1 MHSKPVFLLAG
12 AILFATARPAFAQNA
27 TLVGLITDPTG
38 AVVLHAA
45 IRAVHQSTNHSR
57 EAATD
62 REGQFTIPSLPPGV
76 YDVSV
81 SKDGFRPSRQTGI
94 ALQVDQVARLE
105 MALSVGT
112 LAEAVEVSAAAPL
125 VNTDNGVRGEVI
137 GAWEIAE
144 IPLGGRDFSSL
155 AYLVPGVNRQAE
167 GGGPPFPIGGG
178 RPDNTNY
185 QIDGFNNQNPRIGEA
200 QVSPPLNSL
209 QELKV
214 LVNGYSAENGR
225 LAGCAVSTALKSGG
239 NRPHGTLFEYSP
251 AASRHVRSTSRRLLF
266 WDTAWGFSAH
276 CPSIQPSTPL
286 TSPRWAGI
294 WWCGSRPTRCRS
306 DRAFCR
312 RTSIPPR
319 AARSPII
326 TSAPSRGGR
335 T

>member
-1 MHSKPVFLLAG
+1 
-12 AILFATARPAFAQNA
+12 
-27 TLVGLITDPTG
+27 
-38 AVVLHAA
+38 
-45 IRAVHQSTNHSR
+45 
-57 EAATD
+57 
-62 REGQFTIPSLPPGV
+62 
-76 YDVSV
+76 V

-125 VNTDNGVRGEVI
+125 LNTDNGVCGEVI

-185 QIDGFNNQNPRIGEA
+185 QIDGFNNQNARIGEA
-200 QVSPPLNSL
+200 QVSPPLDSL

-225 LAGCAVSTALKSGG
+225 LAGGAVSMALKSGG
-239 NRPHGTLFEYSP
+239 NRSHGTLFEYLRNDVFDARNFFADGKP
-251 AASRHVRSTSRRLLF
+251 KLRRRQYGGQLDGPVVLPKVYNGRDRTF
-266 WDTAWGFSAH
+266 FLANIEKYSNRGGDFS
-276 CPSIQPSTPL
+276 Q
-286 TSPRWAGI
+286 
-294 WWCGSRPTRCRS
+294 TR
-306 DRAFCR
+306 D
-312 RTSIPPR
+312 
-319 AARSPII
+319 AARNLVRIKDPCGTAACTATQAAGCYLGNRIPASLLDPVARNV
-326 TSAPSRGGR
+326 APCWPLPNRPGDTIVQTGGAR
-335 T
+335 TMQLALKYVF